1 MSLNAKQA
9 HSFLGPLHGKVVTFL
24 VSNRDANLSL
34 VRGISAL
41 SAAVAYNCTILD
53 VDAFCSSHS
62 DEIFSGLPQSVI
74 KKTHIIV
81 PEPGSSI
88 ETEILLLLRRGNSNF
103 FVIESLNTL
112 YHLFG
117 SSGASS
123 KSRRLSFI
131 LFTLSYLTKT
141 SNKMGFL
148 IMYDQER
155 LTRSSRNRSISDFA
169 DITLSVQV
177 IGSKLMMEC
186 LRGLTWPS
194 GRFALTFP

>member
-9 HSFLGPLHGKVVTFL
+9 HSFLGPLHGKVITFL

-34 VRGISAL
+34 VRGISSL

-53 VDAFCSSHS
+53 VDAFYSSHS
-62 DEIFSGLPQSVI
+62 DEIFSGLPQSVV
-74 KKTHIIV
+74 KKTHIYV

-88 ETEILLLLRRGNSNF
+88 EAEILLLLRSNSNF

-112 YHLFG
+112 YHLFE

-131 LFTLSYLTKT
+131 LFTLSYLAKT
-141 SNKMGFL
+141 NNKMGFL